1 MKNLHFALSR
11 FLFSSTSP
19 FFFAFERNDLHRC
32 KRWMDSID
40 EFKEIYADTVGIK
53 KLNDWFK
60 LEK

>member
-32 KRWMDSID
+32 ERWMDSID

-53 KLNDWFK
+53 KLND
-60 LEK
+60 